1 MVRTPINSVLFD
13 TGAHGP
19 TLLYNLEA
27 LGFPPEEIDT
37 VVLSHID
44 SDHTGGLFKFLER
57 NNHVSVYV
65 PQSFPQAFKD
75 LILMHGASTIDVDTA
90 TEICPGVETT
100 GELGEWLKEQALIVR
115 GREGI
120 ALLIADAHP
129 GIINVIESTRNIT
142 KDRLYLVMG
151 GFHTAGLT
159 VRDTRTVVRSL
170 KRLGVEHVGACHSS
184 GDRARYVF
192 QEEYQNNYIE
202 SGVGKIINYP

>member
-1 MVRTPINSVLFD
+1 MLFD

-27 LGFPPEEIDT
+27 LGFPPEEIDI

-65 PQSFPQAFKD
+65 PQSFPPAFKD
-75 LILMHGASTIDVDTA
+75 LILLHGASTIDVNA
-90 TEICPGVETT
+90 PTEVCSGVATT

-115 GREGI
+115 VGEGI

-129 GIINVIESTRNIT
+129 GITNVIESTREIT

-151 GFHTAGLT
+151 GFHMAGLS
-159 VRDTRTVVRSL
+159 VPDTRTIVRSL
-170 KRLGVEHVGACHSS
+170 KRLGVEHIGACHSS
-184 GDRARYVF
+184 GDRARCIF
-192 QEEYQNNYIE
+192 REEYQDNYIE